1 MKVYVCFEKLKKP
14 RRRWRGGCQSCGNRR
29 TCKSMVLWA
38 VTKWCRLAWIWWVW
52 SGRNRRLCRRR
63 LLLPT
68 LFWNR
73 GRNVWRY
80 ILLCLPGRGY
90 WARSGDSIC
99 TTAFDKKGRVV
110 CTGQNE
116 YTKSHPWQKHLSI
129 KAGMSEERVFY
140 HSEVKALLTAK
151 NLKKKVHTL
160 KVERYDCN
168 GNPRL
173 AMPCPSCMIAIHLTG
188 VNVLYSQVK
197 MDGKNCIYNKGV
209 IVNHPAL
216 KGRAWSRKTTS

>member
-1 MKVYVCFEKLKKP
+1 MSLLQ
-14 RRRWRGGCQSCGNRR
+14 GS
-29 TCKSMVLWA
+29 
-38 VTKWCRLAWIWWVW
+38 
-52 SGRNRRLCRRR
+52 R
-63 LLLPT
+63 LLSKK
-68 LFWNR
+68 R
-73 GRNVWRY
+73 HK
-80 ILLCLPGRGY
+80 IL
-90 WARSGDSIC
+90 
-99 TTAFDKKGRVV
+99 TTAYDKRGRVV

-140 HSEVKALLTAK
+140 HSEVKTLLTAK

-188 VNVLYSQVK
+188 VKRVIFTSEDGWKELYIQ
-197 MDGKNCIYNKGV
+197 
-209 IVNHPAL
+209 
-216 KGRAWSRKTTS
+216 